1 MAEFDSSINTE
12 VSEAPYIARPNRNDG
27 ETRVNKLIEFKQSIR
42 SQLSDD
48 VSVTLFWKG
57 RVALYVILKAL
68 GIAEGDEVIVPGLTC
83 VVVPNAVIYS
93 GATPIY
99 ADVDPS
105 TYTLSPE
112 SVEPLITP
120 RTRAI
125 VAQNTFGLSADLDLI
140 LDLAKK
146 KGIEVIDDCTHGF
159 GGTYKDKPNG
169 SVTRVSF
176 FSTQW
181 NKPFSTGIGGFA
193 VTTDAALAEK
203 FQRFEDDAIRPSF
216 KEVAALRSLYFARR
230 TLMRES
236 TYWPLLRAYRWLSAK
251 NLVIGS
257 SQGEELESPRMP
269 DGFLKGLSAFQA
281 KVGVGA
287 LRELEDSVRFRQAVA
302 AEYDQVLSELGKS
315 IPFRPDYASH
325 PFLKYPVRVSRRDE
339 FMQAAEADRV
349 RLGEWFNSPL
359 HPIQGDLSPWGY
371 RSGGC
376 PVAEEAARELVN
388 LPTDPDMSR
397 GEVDRVKEFVRSH
410 AEYFL

>member
-1 MAEFDSSINTE
+1 MW
-12 VSEAPYIARPNRNDG
+12 AR
-27 ETRVNKLIEFKQSIR
+27 K
-42 SQLSDD
+42 
-48 VSVTLFWKG
+48 
-57 RVALYVILKAL
+57 
-68 GIAEGDEVIVPGLTC
+68 GDEVIVPGLTC
-83 VVVPNAVIYS
+83 VVVPNAVIYA
-93 GATPIY
+93 GATPVY
-99 ADVDPS
+99 ADVDSS

-112 SVEPLITP
+112 LVEPLITF

-125 VAQNTFGLSADLDLI
+125 IAQNTFGLSADLDPI
-140 LDLAKK
+140 LDLAKE

-159 GGTYKDKPNG
+159 GGTYKGKQNG
-169 SVTRVSF
+169 SITRVSF

-193 VTTDAALAEK
+193 VTKDAALAEK
-203 FQRFEDDAIRPSF
+203 LQRFEDDAIRPSF
-216 KEVAALRSLYFARR
+216 KEVAALRALYFARR

-236 TYWPLLRAYRWLSAK
+236 TYWPLLRAYRWLSSK

-269 DGFLKGLSAFQA
+269 ERFLKGLSEFQA
-281 KVGVGA
+281 KVGASAIRNLGT
-287 LRELEDSVRFRQAVA
+287 SVHFRQAVA

-315 IPFRPDYASH
+315 MPFRPNYADH
-325 PFLKYPVRVSRRDE
+325 PFLKYPVRVRRRDE
-339 FMQAAEADRV
+339 FMQAAEKNRV

-371 RSGGC
+371 RSGSC

-410 AEYFL
+410 AEFLDNRGEFLAAD

>member
-1 MAEFDSSINTE
+1 LAGLVSSINTE

-27 ETRVNKLIEFKQSIR
+27 ETRVNTLIEFKQSIR

-99 ADVDPS
+99 ADVDPA

-125 VAQNTFGLSADLDLI
+125 IAQNTFGLSANLDPI

-159 GGTYKDKPNG
+159 GGAYKGKPNG
-169 SVTRVSF
+169 SVTRLSF
-176 FSTQW
+176 FST
-181 NKPFSTGIGGFA
+181 NGTN
-193 VTTDAALAEK
+193 
-203 FQRFEDDAIRPSF
+203 
-216 KEVAALRSLYFARR
+216 RSAR
-230 TLMRES
+230 
-236 TYWPLLRAYRWLSAK
+236 A
-251 NLVIGS
+251 
-257 SQGEELESPRMP
+257 SPW
-269 DGFLKGLSAFQA
+269 
-281 KVGVGA
+281 
-287 LRELEDSVRFRQAVA
+287 RFR
-302 AEYDQVLSELGKS
+302 
-315 IPFRPDYASH
+315 
-325 PFLKYPVRVSRRDE
+325 
-339 FMQAAEADRV
+339 
-349 RLGEWFNSPL
+349 
-359 HPIQGDLSPWGY
+359 
-371 RSGGC
+371 SGSC

-397 GEVDRVKEFVRSH
+397 GEVGRVKAFVRSH
-410 AEYFL
+410 AEFIF